1 MPELPD
7 VEGFRQVLESCA
19 KGRLI
24 RRVDV
29 RDAGV
34 LHGVDA
40 RGLRDA
46 LEGRRFGA
54 PQRHGKW
61 LLARTGG
68 PTLVLHFGMTGRL
81 VCGQDD
87 DLVEAHDRV
96 LFTLGGG
103 RQLRFRDQRK
113 LQGLWL
119 AHDESDVERLL
130 RRQGPDALAVDRAE
144 FEEVLSSRRGH
155 LKTALTDQSVLAGLG
170 NLLADEILWRAR
182 LRPDRGARDLTPE
195 DRRRLFSEMRRTL
208 RSSVTAG
215 CVPPRD
221 TWLTGHRD
229 DRDPRCPRCG
239 TGLRRSRMAGR
250 GTVWCPRCQPDR

>member
-19 KGRLI
+19 EGRVI

-29 RDAGV
+29 RDEGV

-40 RGLRDA
+40 RRLGDV
-46 LEGRRFGA
+46 LEGRRFGS

-68 PTLVLHFGMTGRL
+68 PTLLLHFGMTGRL
-81 VCGQDD
+81 VCGLADD
-87 DLVEAHDRV
+87 PVEAHDRV

-119 AHDESDVERLL
+119 AHDEADVERLL
-130 RRQGPDALAVDRAE
+130 KRQGTDALAVGRAE
-144 FEEVLSSRRGH
+144 FEEVLSERRGQI
-155 LKTALTDQSVLAGLG
+155 KTALTDQSVLAGLG

-182 LRPDRGARDLTPE
+182 LRPDRGARGLTRE
-195 DRRRLFSEMRRTL
+195 DYRRLYSEMRRTL

-221 TWLTGHRD
+221 SWLTGHRD

-239 TGLRRSRMAGR
+239 TGLRRSRTAGR
-250 GTVWCPRCQPDR
+250 GTVWCPRCQPGG

>member
-29 RDAGV
+29 RDEGV

-40 RGLRDA
+40 RRLRDA
-46 LEGRRFGA
+46 LEGRRFGT
-54 PQRHGKW
+54 PERHGKW

-68 PTLVLHFGMTGRL
+68 PTLALHFGMTGRL
-81 VCGQDD
+81 VCGHAEDR
-87 DLVEAHDRV
+87 VEPHDRV

-119 AHDESDVERLL
+119 AHDESDVEALL
-130 RRQGPDALAVDRAE
+130 RRQGPDALEVDRTR

-182 LRPDRGARDLTPE
+182 LRPDRGARDLSRE
-195 DRRRLFSEMRRTL
+195 DHRRLYDAMRRTV

-221 TWLTGHRD
+221 SWLTGHRD

-239 TGLRRSRMAGR
+239 TGLRRSRMGGR
-250 GTVWCPRCQPDR
+250 GTVWCPQCQPDG

>member
-7 VEGFRQVLESCA
+7 VEGFRQVLASCA
-19 KGRLI
+19 KGRVI
-24 RRVDV
+24 RHVDV

-40 RGLRDA
+40 RRLRDA
-46 LEGRRFGA
+46 LEGRRFGT
-54 PQRHGKW
+54 PERHGKW

-68 PTLVLHFGMTGRL
+68 PTLVLHFGMTGLL
-81 VCGQDD
+81 VCGHADD
-87 DLVEAHDRV
+87 PVETHDRV

-113 LQGLWL
+113 LQGIWL
-119 AHDESDVERLL
+119 AHDESDLERLL
-130 RRQGPDALAVDRAE
+130 RRQGPDALAVDRAR
-144 FEEVLSSRRGH
+144 FDEVLVSRRGH

-182 LRPDRGARDLTPE
+182 LRPDRGARDLTQE
-195 DRRRLFSEMRRTL
+195 DRRRLFDEMRRTL

-221 TWLTGHRD
+221 SWLTGHRD

-239 TGLRRSRMAGR
+239 SGLRRSRMAGR
-250 GTVWCPRCQPDR
+250 GTVWCPECQRDG

>member
-19 KGRLI
+19 KGRVI
-24 RRVDV
+24 RGVDV

-40 RGLRDA
+40 RRLRDA
-46 LEGRRFGA
+46 LEGRRFGT
-54 PQRHGKW
+54 PERHGKW

-81 VCGQDD
+81 VCGRADD
-87 DLVEAHDRV
+87 PVEPHDRV

-119 AHDESDVERLL
+119 AHDEADIDRLL
-130 RRQGPDALAVDRAE
+130 GRQGPDALAVDRGE
-144 FEEVLSSRRGH
+144 FEAVLASRRGA

-182 LRPDRGARDLTPE
+182 LRPDRPARDLAE
-195 DRRRLFSEMRRTL
+195 NDRRRLYSEMRRTL
-208 RSSVTAG
+208 RSSVSAG

-221 TWLTGHRD
+221 SWLTGRRD
-229 DRDPRCPRCG
+229 DGDPQCPRCG
-239 TGLRRSRMAGR
+239 TGLRRSRMGGR
-250 GTVWCPRCQPDR
+250 GTVWCPRCQPDG

>member
-19 KGRLI
+19 KGRVI
-24 RRVDV
+24 RHVDV

-40 RGLRDA
+40 RRLRDA
-46 LEGRRFGA
+46 LEGRRFGT
-54 PQRHGKW
+54 PERHGKW

-81 VCGQDD
+81 VCWHAEDP
-87 DLVEAHDRV
+87 VEAHDRV
-96 LFTLGGG
+96 LFTLGGS

-119 AHDESDVERLL
+119 AHDESDVEGLL
-130 RRQGPDALAVDRAE
+130 RRQGPDALEVDRAE
-144 FEEVLSSRRGH
+144 FEEALSSRRGH

-182 LRPDRGARDLTPE
+182 LRPDRGARDLSRE
-195 DRRRLFSEMRRTL
+195 DRRRLYDAMRRTL

-221 TWLTGHRD
+221 SWLTGHRD

-239 TGLRRSRMAGR
+239 TGLRRSRMGGR
-250 GTVWCPRCQPDR
+250 GTVWCPQCQPDR